1 MIYIDFQGG
10 AHGNYL
16 EFVCNTMCGVTGD
29 QLPFNSAGASH
40 SKKYTGRKIFD
51 GSHYSYL
58 GRPLGDKVVSIQI
71 VEDDLLPLTQ
81 VALLRAGDY
90 GYDNNELEIDTY
102 NKLGIPDYRWALD
115 KLVDGFFK
123 DQIQTSYNNVKDPSW
138 PVVKTAQDFNAL
150 PKHIRQECEQVHNL
164 KLHELSAEHPDCPRP
179 ILREFFQIGFEYP
192 EQQGFIFRQRTM
204 INYGDRDVY
213 VVPFSC
219 FYNTDVF
226 VHQLKQI
233 ADWAGILYNHHDK
246 IVEIHYEFLKRQPYA
261 HSKTR
266 CDAIVQ
272 DIINNCQQQEAR
284 DLLEEAY
291 INAQLKKLGHECR
304 Y

>member
-16 EFVCNTMCGVTGD
+16 EFVCNTMCGVTGN

-58 GRPLGDKVVSIQI
+58 GMPLGDKVVSIQI

-115 KLVDGFFK
+115 KLIDGFFK

-138 PVVKTAQDFNAL
+138 PVVKTTQDFNAL
-150 PKHIRQECEQVHNL
+150 PKHIKQECEQVHNL

-192 EQQGFIFRQRTM
+192 EQQGFMFRQRTM

-219 FYNTDVF
+219 FYNTDAF

-233 ADWAGILYNHHDK
+233 ANWAGILYNYHDR
-246 IVEIHYEFLKRQPYA
+246 IVEIHHEFLKRQPYA

-266 CDAIVQ
+266 CDTTVQ